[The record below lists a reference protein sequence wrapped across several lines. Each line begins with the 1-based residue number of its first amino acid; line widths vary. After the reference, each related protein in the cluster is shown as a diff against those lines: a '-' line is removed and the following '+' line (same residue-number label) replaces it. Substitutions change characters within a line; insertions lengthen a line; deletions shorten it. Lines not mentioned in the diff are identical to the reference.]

1 MDRRRGA
8 AYEPAFYSDVIARLA
23 VNPSIDPQA
32 FGRMKLAGDPNTI
45 LREAEV
51 SMVDIIERRGKEAFL
66 DSLFV
71 MEEGMRHYFS
81 KAMQAKTNNMKPE
94 IVDNYMQKAI
104 DVAEKVAP
112 YRHARL
118 SAVKL
123 AGDPNNSAPFKD
135 GASVDE
141 LREEIMQPRAGATRA
156 GGSAAPYKGAVSVRR
171 SSRP

>member
-1 MDRRRGA
+1 MLRLGSLTARSDIGDGA
-8 AYEPAFYSDVIARLA
+8 TAHV
-23 VNPSIDPQA
+23 
-32 FGRMKLAGDPNTI
+32 
-45 LREAEV
+45 
-51 SMVDIIERRGKEAFL
+51 IERRGKEAFL

-104 DVAEKVAP
+104 GVAEKVAP

-123 AGDPNNSAPFKD
+123 AGRPKL
-135 GASVDE
+135 GI
-141 LREEIMQPRAGATRA
+141 EIRQKIAQRAAKGETPYAIA
-156 GGSAAPYKGAVSVRR
+156 KALSISAAR
-171 SSRP
+171 SFVILPVLNPTDASTGT

>member
-1 MDRRRGA
+1 MSRPKGSKNRA
-8 AYEPAFYSDVIARLA
+8 
-23 VNPSIDPQA
+23 
-32 FGRMKLAGDPNTI
+32 TI

-135 GASVDE
+135 DASVDE
-141 LREEIMQPRAGATRA
+141 LREEIMQDLGRLVSAGVIDLKALPVPDGEIANQPPPASINR
-156 GGSAAPYKGAVSVRR
+156 GADGE
-171 SSRP
+171 

>member
-1 MDRRRGA
+1 MSRPKGSKNRA
-8 AYEPAFYSDVIARLA
+8 
-23 VNPSIDPQA
+23 
-32 FGRMKLAGDPNTI
+32 TI

-81 KAMQAKTNNMKPE
+81 KAMQAKAKNMKPE

-118 SAVKL
+118 SPVKL
-123 AGDPNNSAPFKD
+123 AGDPNNWAPFKD
-135 GASVDE
+135 DASTDE
-141 LREEIMQPRAGATRA
+141 LREEIMHLGYLVSAGIIDLKALPVPDGGIANQPPPASINRGAN
-156 GGSAAPYKGAVSVRR
+156 GE
-171 SSRP
+171 

>member
-1 MDRRRGA
+1 
-8 AYEPAFYSDVIARLA
+8 
-23 VNPSIDPQA
+23 
-32 FGRMKLAGDPNTI
+32 
-45 LREAEV
+45 
-51 SMVDIIERRGKEAFL
+51 
-66 DSLFV
+66 
-71 MEEGMRHYFS
+71 MRHYFS

-135 GASVDE
+135 VASV
-141 LREEIMQPRAGATRA
+141 REEIMQDLGRLVSAGVCDQ
-156 GGSAAPYKGAVSVRR
+156 PLN
-171 SSRP
+171 

>member
-1 MDRRRGA
+1 
-8 AYEPAFYSDVIARLA
+8 
-23 VNPSIDPQA
+23 
-32 FGRMKLAGDPNTI
+32 
-45 LREAEV
+45 
-51 SMVDIIERRGKEAFL
+51 MVDIIERRGKEAFL

-94 IVDNYMQKAI
+94 IVDIYMQKAI

-135 GASVDE
+135 IASV
-141 LREEIMQPRAGATRA
+141 REEIMQDLGRLVSAGLIDLKALPVPD
-156 GGSAAPYKGAVSVRR
+156 GGTANRPHPASINRGANGE
-171 SSRP
+171 

>member
-1 MDRRRGA
+1 
-8 AYEPAFYSDVIARLA
+8 
-23 VNPSIDPQA
+23 
-32 FGRMKLAGDPNTI
+32 
-45 LREAEV
+45 
-51 SMVDIIERRGKEAFL
+51 MVDIIERRGKEAFL

-135 GASVDE
+135 LASV
-141 LREEIMQPRAGATRA
+141 REEIMQDLGRLVSAGLIDLKALPVPD
-156 GGSAAPYKGAVSVRR
+156 GGIANQPPPASINRGANGE
-171 SSRP
+171 